1 MSFKNTDIGLIPS
14 EWDFDTIGDSLYI
27 KGRIGWKGLKKSEYI
42 DKSDYRIINGSNVVN
57 NNIDWSGCGYI
68 SEERYEESPEIML
81 KPNDIVMT
89 KDGTIGKLAIIRSL
103 EQKTTVASGLFVIRV
118 EDNSIDVDYLYYY
131 FSSFYFK
138 ELVKSRIEGSV
149 IPHLYQKDLVAL
161 KLPLPD
167 LSEQKAISKILRT
180 LDDKIEVNN
189 QINKTLEN
197 MAQTIFKQWF
207 VDFEFPNEDGEPYK
221 SSGGEMVES
230 ELGMIPKGWEVKG
243 LDEIAEFLNGL
254 AMQKFRPAETEKAY
268 PVLKIKELRQGR
280 TDESSDLCSS
290 NIDEKY
296 IVKDGDIIFSWS
308 GSLLVDIWCGGICGL
323 NQHLFK
329 VTSNKFD
336 EWFIYQWN
344 KYHLDRFDRI
354 AKSKATTMGHIKRKD
369 LSDSKVLVPSDKM
382 YLKAA
387 QHQKYLFE
395 KMKFL
400 KVEMKRLEKI
410 RDSLLPKLMS
420 GKIRVPLD
428 SEGDVS

>member
-1 MSFKNTDIGLIPS
+1 MRSERILEVLGMSFNEWKESKISDLIEIIGGGTPKTSIPEYWSGSIPWLSVKDFNTGYRYVYETEKTITEIGLNNS
-14 EWDFDTIGDSLYI
+14 STKL
-27 KGRIGWKGLKKSEYI
+27 LKK
-42 DKSDYRIINGSNVVN
+42 DDLIISARGTVGALAQLGRPMAFNQSCYGLRAKEMTTN
-57 NNIDWSGCGYI
+57 NFAYYLLKNMIGNIQQ
-68 SEERYEESPEIML
+68 
-81 KPNDIVMT
+81 NT
-89 KDGTIGKLAIIRSL
+89 H
-103 EQKTTVASGLFVIRV
+103 
-118 EDNSIDVDYLYYY
+118 
-131 FSSFYFK
+131 
-138 ELVKSRIEGSV
+138 GSV
-149 IPHLYQKDLVAL
+149 FNTITRDTFDIL
-161 KLPLPD
+161 KANLPP
-167 LSEQKAISKILRT
+167 LSEQKAIAYILST

-197 MAQTIFKQWF
+197 MAQAIFKQWF

-230 ELGMIPKGWEVKG
+230 ELGMIPKGWKVKG

-280 TDESSDLCSS
+280 TDESSDLCSC
-290 NIDEKY
+290 NIDDKY
-296 IVKDGDIIFSWS
+296 IVRDGDIIFSWS
-308 GSLLVDIWCGGICGL
+308 GSLLVDIWCGGTCGL

-329 VTSNKFD
+329 VTSDKFD

-344 KYHLDRFDRI
+344 KYHLDKFDRI

-369 LSDSKVLVPSDKM
+369 LSDSKVLVPSNEI

-395 KMKFL
+395 KIKFL

-420 GKIRVPLD
+420 GEIRVPLD
-428 SEGDVS
+428 EEGAAS

>member
-1 MSFKNTDIGLIPS
+1 MSFNEWKESKISDLIEIIGGGTPKTSIPEYWSGSIPWLSVKDFNTGYRYVYETEKTITEIGLNNS
-14 EWDFDTIGDSLYI
+14 STKL
-27 KGRIGWKGLKKSEYI
+27 LKK
-42 DKSDYRIINGSNVVN
+42 DDLIISARGTVGALAQLGRPMAFNQSCYGLRAKEMTTN
-57 NNIDWSGCGYI
+57 NFAYYLLKNMIGNIQQ
-68 SEERYEESPEIML
+68 
-81 KPNDIVMT
+81 NT
-89 KDGTIGKLAIIRSL
+89 H
-103 EQKTTVASGLFVIRV
+103 
-118 EDNSIDVDYLYYY
+118 
-131 FSSFYFK
+131 
-138 ELVKSRIEGSV
+138 GSV
-149 IPHLYQKDLVAL
+149 FNTITRDTFDIL
-161 KLPLPD
+161 KANLPP
-167 LSEQKAISKILRT
+167 LSEQKAIAYILST

-197 MAQTIFKQWF
+197 MAQAIFKQWF

-230 ELGMIPKGWEVKG
+230 ELGMIPKGWKVKG

-280 TDESSDLCSS
+280 TDESSDLCSC
-290 NIDEKY
+290 NIDDKY
-296 IVKDGDIIFSWS
+296 IVRDGDIIFSWS
-308 GSLLVDIWCGGICGL
+308 GSLLVDIWCGGTCGL

-329 VTSNKFD
+329 VTSDKFD

-344 KYHLDRFDRI
+344 KYHLDKFDRI

-369 LSDSKVLVPSDKM
+369 LSDSKVLVPSNEI

-395 KMKFL
+395 KIKFL

-420 GKIRVPLD
+420 GEIRVPLD
-428 SEGDVS
+428 EEGAAS